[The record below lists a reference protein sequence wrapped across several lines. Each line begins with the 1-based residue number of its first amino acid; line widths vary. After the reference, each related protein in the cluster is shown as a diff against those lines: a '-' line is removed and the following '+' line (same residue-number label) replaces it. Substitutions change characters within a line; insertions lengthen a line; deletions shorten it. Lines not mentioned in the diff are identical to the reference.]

1 MNKKEQERLQKEI
14 EPFLSEITE
23 LAKEI
28 AKDYKKTKTVASG
41 SSVFVSENSPYLDE
55 QYDEKGWKRVLKVN
69 KQTHIKK
76 IKKNKKKYVREYSFM
91 CIFY

>member
-69 KQTHIKK
+69 KTNTH
-76 IKKNKKKYVREYSFM
+76 KKNQKK
-91 CIFY
+91 